1 MSRFRAA
8 LDSKAGKAIHTMFHI
23 MMLILSIF
31 LIISIS
37 IDTFGEIELYNAP
50 RFVREQTA
58 ICAFFMLDFF
68 VELIYS
74 TRKWRF
80 IATHFIFFLVS
91 IPYLYIFYHFG
102 VQFAPQSAYLIQY
115 IPLVRGG
122 YALAIVVGWFTYNRI
137 TGIFVTYIVTLVATI
152 YFGSLAFF
160 MFEHAVNPDVNCYA
174 DALFWACMDTTTV
187 GSDIYAITPVG
198 RVASVVLAALGMMMF
213 PIFTVYITSII
224 TRRRKENHTMLPKGI
239 INSAIQKGIISPKE
253 KDTGTE

>member
-1 MSRFRAA
+1 MLMST
-8 LDSKAGKAIHTMFHI
+8 LKEILISKPGKLVHTLFHVI
-23 MMLILSIF
+23 MLILSIF

-37 IDTFGEIELYNAP
+37 IDTFRGSELYNAP

-68 VELIYS
+68 VELIYAE
-74 TRKWRF
+74 RKWKF
-80 IATHFIFFLVS
+80 LATHFIFFLVS

-102 VQFAPQSAYLIQY
+102 VEFAPQSAYLIQY

-137 TGIFVTYIVTLVATI
+137 TGIFVTYMVTLVATI

-160 MFEHAVNPDVNCYA
+160 MFEHSVNPDVTGYS

-213 PIFTVYITSII
+213 PIFTVYITSLI
-224 TRRRKENHTMLPKGI
+224 TRRRKAHKEI
-239 INSAIQKGIISPKE
+239 IPAEIIPPSMRTANGSKS
-253 KDTGTE
+253 